1 MQLKQVYELLAMV
14 LNVDLQQ
21 IMSFPVTEPLEKL
34 GMDSM
39 GMIRFILLLE
49 DTFNIAF
56 FNSDLILYNFSTLEK
71 LFQTLEKYKNEEKK

>member
-21 IMSFPVTEPLEKL
+21 IMSFPVTETLEKL

-49 DTFNIAF
+49 ETFNIAF
-56 FNSDLILYNFSTLEK
+56 LNSDLILYNFSTLEK